1 MQAHSYRDLI
11 HSHFGSLC
19 NWTVDYSGYKK
30 SQQKLEG
37 SSKKT
42 VDMGRKKTKT
52 MKIGE
57 YPMLDEALY
66 IYLV

>member
-1 MQAHSYRDLI
+1 M
-11 HSHFGSLC
+11 
-19 NWTVDYSGYKK
+19 
-30 SQQKLEG
+30 
-37 SSKKT
+37 
-42 VDMGRKKTKT
+42 VDMGMKKTKT